1 MITILTILHTPS
13 DEACIKQILLKA
25 SYRMVASK
33 PTYGSY
39 VKSLQYDADLVI
51 MEVPIDLKAH
61 LHFLKLVR
69 NSPGIRQKP
78 FILLGPSFDPK
89 IIEVI
94 KQYGANA
101 YLPKPLDTNMLLEAI
116 RGNIKKN
123 LSEKPA
129 SIDRNQLEE
138 EELQKMYDPMIPPER
153 KIEILKQHVTRLLA
167 FPATVA
173 TELFRIANSV
183 YFSRGGNKRIL
194 DIKEAIVRIGFI
206 QTKNIAMGLSVFK
219 ISANRQYE
227 TGFNHIEFWFHS
239 LSTAIIA
246 SQIAKTSG
254 LVNQDEAFISGL
266 LHDMGVLIFN
276 EYFNRLFLALI
287 ERATADGARFI
298 DCQKSIIGFDHNDLM
313 TQLFRDWNFPVS
325 ICEDSAFF
333 CKPETLTA
341 DFLADRPLPV
351 IVNIADIIAK
361 SLQIGREADCCVYS
375 VPAEIFTKL
384 RMHYGVQK
392 SFIESVYASV
402 NLFNAS
408 LKMDPRCYPVKSR
421 NSDYTGKI
429 NLLCVSFNN
438 EPFSPV
444 VEYLKVQGYNVT
456 VATDLDTL
464 ATEAPNHHAFLFT
477 DANTAVMGDVGR
489 LSEESG
495 GMPFS
500 AGTGLDATG
509 QKTKAKMLVF
519 DQKNDIDT
527 SISKENMIVSKYPV
541 DLRNIDLVLGGLLSD
556 TLPES
561 PLNTAGTLK
570 PVKSGKVVIGRLE
583 TNPVLIVHS
592 SKEVRSALVQLTQ
605 RDGISIEE
613 TSDGSVAINLARTMK
628 QELRLLII
636 GLPIAN
642 GPAEEVIKTIMSLPF
657 HRRLKVIV
665 VMKAMPEKRIIVAL
679 IQLGVR
685 HFIIELELLEKIP
698 VALQELLPC

>member
-1 MITILTILHTPS
+1 
-13 DEACIKQILLKA
+13 
-25 SYRMVASK
+25 
-33 PTYGSY
+33 
-39 VKSLQYDADLVI
+39 
-51 MEVPIDLKAH
+51 
-61 LHFLKLVR
+61 
-69 NSPGIRQKP
+69 
-78 FILLGPSFDPK
+78 
-89 IIEVI
+89 
-94 KQYGANA
+94 
-101 YLPKPLDTNMLLEAI
+101 
-116 RGNIKKN
+116 
-123 LSEKPA
+123 
-129 SIDRNQLEE
+129 
-138 EELQKMYDPMIPPER
+138 
-153 KIEILKQHVTRLLA
+153 
-167 FPATVA
+167 
-173 TELFRIANSV
+173 
-183 YFSRGGNKRIL
+183 
-194 DIKEAIVRIGFI
+194 
-206 QTKNIAMGLSVFK
+206 
-219 ISANRQYE
+219 
-227 TGFNHIEFWFHS
+227 
-239 LSTAIIA
+239 
-246 SQIAKTSG
+246 
-254 LVNQDEAFISGL
+254 
-266 LHDMGVLIFN
+266 
-276 EYFNRLFLALI
+276 
-287 ERATADGARFI
+287 
-298 DCQKSIIGFDHNDLM
+298 
-313 TQLFRDWNFPVS
+313 
-325 ICEDSAFF
+325 
-333 CKPETLTA
+333 
-341 DFLADRPLPV
+341 
-351 IVNIADIIAK
+351 
-361 SLQIGREADCCVYS
+361 
-375 VPAEIFTKL
+375 
-384 RMHYGVQK
+384 
-392 SFIESVYASV
+392 
-402 NLFNAS
+402 
-408 LKMDPRCYPVKSR
+408 
-421 NSDYTGKI
+421 
-429 NLLCVSFNN
+429 
-438 EPFSPV
+438 V